1 MLTFCKYQRAFK
13 ISINQNNQRCMF
25 VTCGRKLALELCVA
39 TLADYCIGRYT
50 GEVPEEMLAL
60 RQMLDGLSYI
70 HSQKFV
76 HRDIKPNN
84 ILIDRSGQLK
94 LADFGVCKAV
104 SGSENS
110 FSLSDAG
117 KGTDGWIAPE
127 LLKIIV
133 AVEENSLKTS
143 FSHHATTAVDVFPL
157 GCVFFY
163 FLTKGK
169 HPFGTRA
176 LRSGNILMNNY
187 DLSGMHASML

>member
-1 MLTFCKYQRAFK
+1 M
-13 ISINQNNQRCMF
+13 
-25 VTCGRKLALELCVA
+25 ALELCVA

-50 GEVPEEMLAL
+50 GDVPEEMLAL

-84 ILIDRSGQLK
+84 ILIDRSGNLK
-94 LADFGVCKAV
+94 IADFGFCKPV
-104 SGSENS
+104 SGENS

-127 LLKIIV
+127 LLNIIV
-133 AVEENSLKTS
+133 AIEENTLNTS
-143 FSHHATTAVDVFPL
+143 FSQHATTAVDVFPL

-169 HPFGTRA
+169 HPFGMRA
-176 LRSGNILMNNY
+176 LRSGNILMDKY
-187 DLSGMHASML
+187 DLSGMQILTSA